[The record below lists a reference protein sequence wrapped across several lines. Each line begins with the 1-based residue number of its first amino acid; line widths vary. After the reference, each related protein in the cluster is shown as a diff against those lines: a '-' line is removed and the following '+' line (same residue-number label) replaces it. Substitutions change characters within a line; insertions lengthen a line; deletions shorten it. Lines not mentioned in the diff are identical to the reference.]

1 MLYSNS
7 RQLYGSNSI
16 VKRPNQQ
23 IGMTNQTRN
32 SYLSTIKNPKN
43 INETNVNVN
52 KFTLPNQNSNI
63 Y

>member
-16 VKRPNQQ
+16 MKRPNQQ
-23 IGMTNQTRN
+23 IGMTNQTRP
-32 SYLSTIKNPKN
+32 SHLSTIKNPKN